1 MRIDSRFLHSLPL
14 AAAVVLGAFAG
25 SAMAGDSHRE
35 KVHADSFGNLV
46 IYSPAGYKRIV
57 VGAGYLAEE
66 LRAAQAGIGQPE
78 VVYYEDDGHDRPRIR
93 CNRKPVL
100 LHGRSHMYGLPDNV
114 VPTPAGNCD

>member
-1 MRIDSRFLHSLPL
+1 MRYESMSLRRFAVAALALVALTLP
-14 AAAVVLGAFAG
+14 AV
-25 SAMAGDSHRE
+25 AGDPYRE

-66 LRAAQAGIGQPE
+66 LRAAQGAIAEPDIA
-78 VVYYEDDGHDRPRIR
+78 YYEDDYRGRQRIR

-100 LHGRSHMYGLPDNV
+100 LHGRSYMYGLPDNV
-114 VPTPAGNCD
+114 VPTPAGTCD